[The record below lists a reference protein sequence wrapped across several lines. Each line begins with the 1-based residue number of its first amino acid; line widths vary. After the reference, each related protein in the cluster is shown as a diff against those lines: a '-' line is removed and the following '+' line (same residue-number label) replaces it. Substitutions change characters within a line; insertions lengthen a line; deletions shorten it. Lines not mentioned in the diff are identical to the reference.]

1 MRYFF
6 LIGFLAAAL
15 VVGFAGFRGG
25 LSRKPPIELFPD
37 MDRQPKL
44 RPQDANAFFPDGR
57 SSRLPVTGTIARS
70 EPVVANDGAA
80 TRPVYPFEDSP
91 VNTGHR
97 ANSTNF
103 VESIPIVVDEQLLSR
118 GRERFDIYCAP
129 CHSKVA
135 DGNGVPKKLGAMAV
149 VANLHDPRI
158 VKMTDGEIFSIITSG
173 KSPNMGAYAAQIPV
187 TDRWAIIS
195 YLRTLQLS
203 RLGTIDDVPAAERSK
218 LKK

>member
-1 MRYFF
+1 MRYFL

-25 LSRKPPIELFPD
+25 MSRKPPIELFAD

-57 SSRLPVTGTIARS
+57 SSRLPVSGTIARS
-70 EPVVANDGAA
+70 EPLLAADGAG

-91 VNTGHR
+91 VNTGR
-97 ANSTNF
+97 RTGTTNF
-103 VESIPIVVDEQLLSR
+103 VDFVPLPVNEPFLSR

-129 CHSKVA
+129 CHSKVG

-149 VANLHDPRI
+149 VANLHDIRI
-158 VKMTDGEIFSIITSG
+158 VKLTDGELFSVVTSG
-173 KSPNMGAYAAQIPV
+173 RGLMGGYAAQIPV
-187 TDRWAIIS
+187 EDRWAIIS
-195 YLRTLQLS
+195 YLRALQLS
-203 RLGTIDDVPAAERSK
+203 RLGTIDDVPSELRSK